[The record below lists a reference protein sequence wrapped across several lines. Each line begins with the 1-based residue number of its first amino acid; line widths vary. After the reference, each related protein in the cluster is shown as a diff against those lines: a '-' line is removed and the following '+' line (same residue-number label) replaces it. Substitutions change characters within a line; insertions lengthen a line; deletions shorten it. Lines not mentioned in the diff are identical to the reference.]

1 MTRSPESASDSPSAE
16 ASLAPW
22 RATIL
27 TLYPDAFPGV
37 LGASIIGGAEKSG
50 LWQLDTVDIR
60 DFAVNRHRT
69 VDGPPA
75 GGGAGLVLK
84 PDISAKAIDS
94 VVLDPD
100 GNRRDD
106 RPLLYLTPRG
116 RPLTQTRVKQLAAG
130 PGLVCFCGRFEG
142 LDERVIESRGM
153 EEVSIGDF
161 VLAGGEVAAQAMIEA
176 CVRLLPG
183 VLGNSDS
190 AEEESFETGL
200 LEYPLYTKPRV
211 FEGREIPAVLT
222 SGDHGAVARW
232 RRAQMEE
239 ITRARRPDLWTAHLE
254 RKGPNPSQGAG
265 SEEKGRDNERD

>member
-1 MTRSPESASDSPSAE
+1 MSQPTDNLPPKS
-16 ASLAPW
+16 W
-22 RATIL
+22 HATVL

-69 VDGPPA
+69 VDGTPA

-94 VVLDPD
+94 VVS
-100 GNRRDD
+100 DD
-106 RPLLYLTPRG
+106 RPLLYMTPRG
-116 RPLTQTRVKQLAAG
+116 RPLTQERVKQLADG

-142 LDERVIESRGM
+142 LDERVIESRNM

-190 AEEESFETGL
+190 VEEESFESGL
-200 LEYPLYTKPRV
+200 LEYPLYTKPRD

-222 SGDHGAVARW
+222 SGDHGAVERW

-239 ITRARRPDLWTAHLE
+239 ITKARRPDLWAAY
-254 RKGPNPSQGAG
+254 Q
-265 SEEKGRDNERD
+265 EKTEGREPLTE

>member
-1 MTRSPESASDSPSAE
+1 MSAVSP
-16 ASLAPW
+16 LPW
-22 RATIL
+22 HATVL
-27 TLYPDAFPGV
+27 TLYPEAFPGV
-37 LGASIIGGAEKSG
+37 LGASIIGGAEKNG

-69 VDGPPA
+69 VDGTPA

-94 VVLDPD
+94 VVRPD
-100 GNRRDD
+100 GPSNGNARDD
-106 RPLLYLTPRG
+106 RPLLYMTPRG
-116 RPLTQTRVKQLAAG
+116 RPLTQQRVRELAAG

-142 LDERVIESRGM
+142 LDERVIESREM

-183 VLGNSDS
+183 VLGSADS
-190 AEEESFETGL
+190 LDEESFETGL

-222 SGDHGAVARW
+222 SGDHGAVDRW

-239 ITRARRPDLWTAHLE
+239 ITKARRPDLWAAHLQ
-254 RKGPNPSQGAG
+254 RKSPEA
-265 SEEKGRDNERD
+265 

>member
-1 MTRSPESASDSPSAE
+1 MTDETTSQAEPTSGPSTG
-16 ASLAPW
+16 PW
-22 RATIL
+22 TATIL

-37 LGASIIGGAEKSG
+37 LGASIIGTAAKNG
-50 LWQLDTVDIR
+50 LWQLETVDIR

-94 VVLDPD
+94 VVLTPD
-100 GNRRDD
+100 GNKRDD
-106 RPLLYLTPRG
+106 RPLLYMTPRG
-116 RPLTQTRVKQLAAG
+116 RPLTQDRVKELAAG

-142 LDERVIESRGM
+142 LDERVIESRHM

-190 AEEESFETGL
+190 ADDESFETGL

-222 SGDHGAVARW
+222 SGDHGAVDRW
-232 RRAQMEE
+232 RRAHMEE
-239 ITRARRPDLWTAHLE
+239 ITKARRPDLWAAHLKAKE
-254 RKGPNPSQGAG
+254 S
-265 SEEKGRDNERD
+265 SS